1 MLFFRYLRERR
12 ALRIGDYALSVMR
25 FNLLLCAIGL
35 AVVPVA
41 FAAEAITGG
50 ISALCVEADTGKV
63 LFEMNA
69 DVVRPPASMVKMMQ
83 FLLVSEGIQRGDWTL
98 NTPIKASRR
107 ARGMGGTQVFL
118 EDGEVWEL
126 GRLMQAVAVASANDA
141 AMAVAEGLWGSAE
154 AYLRRSNER
163 ARELGMGKSEF
174 HSVHGLPP
182 GKGQE
187 PDRTTARDMAVLA
200 RKCAE
205 DPRILAWTS
214 QESMVFRPGEKP
226 YFNTNKLLRRMDDCD
241 GLKTGYIRAAG
252 FCVTA
257 TAKRCGKRLIAV
269 VMGHTS
275 ANGRFTM
282 ARKLLDDAFASFDAE
297 PADLAP

>member
-1 MLFFRYLRERR
+1 MGNY
-12 ALRIGDYALSVMR
+12 ALRVMK
-25 FNLLLCAIGL
+25 FKLMLCMMGL
-35 AVVPVA
+35 AAVPGA
-41 FAAEAITGG
+41 FAADG
-50 ISALCVEADTGKV
+50 ISALCVEAETGKV
-63 LFEMNA
+63 LFEANA

-83 FLLVSEGIQRGDWTL
+83 FLLVSEGIRRGDWAL
-98 NTPIKASRR
+98 DTPVKASRR

-118 EDGEVWEL
+118 DSGEVWEL

-163 ARELGMGKSEF
+163 ARELGMAHSVF

-200 RKCAE
+200 RKCVE
-205 DPRILAWTS
+205 DPQILAWTRQKS
-214 QESMVFRPGEKP
+214 VIFRPGEKP
-226 YFNTNKLLRRMDDCD
+226 YYNTNKLLRRVDDCD

-257 TAKRCGKRLIAV
+257 TAQRCGKRLVAV

-275 ANGRFTM
+275 ADGRFTL
-282 ARKLLDDAFASFDAE
+282 ARKLLDDAFASFDAA
-297 PADLAP
+297 PAAPAP